1 MATSHFLDAVGIRTV
16 VLLAAFLAAPQMAA
30 SEEAVPT
37 LNVEPS
43 CRFAAT
49 LGQDPQKA
57 FNTCMEDEK
66 SARAEL
72 AKGWAQYASSDRK
85 RCLELTHVGEQPSYV
100 DVLECVAIAKDAS
113 ELEKKERPD

>member
-1 MATSHFLDAVGIRTV
+1 MATNQFIDAVGIRIL
-16 VLLAAFLAAPQMAA
+16 VLLAAFLAAQKGAA
-30 SEEAVPT
+30 AEEAVPT

-57 FNTCMEDEK
+57 FNTCMDDEK

-85 RCLELTHVGEQPSYV
+85 RCLELTHVGGQPSYV
-100 DVLECVAIAKDAS
+100 DVLECVAIAKDAN